1 MAGKRYLIFTTRVR
15 EHYDDMS
22 VSERKVADHILKD
35 PSGILRSSTR
45 EIAEAAGVS
54 TATVVRFCR
63 SCGFSGMAELK
74 LILRKEYLALDGGNE
89 KIMYSDVSPDD
100 PIAIVRQKILGY
112 HNMIISDMLQG
123 WNEEA
128 YVHAV
133 DEIASANRI
142 LICGEGGS
150 RATALIL
157 FHILN
162 NMGIECETYMDSVFE
177 IVKADKLREGDVI
190 IGVTYTGRLRNTIE
204 SFEVAKKHGTTTI
217 ALVGYTDSPI
227 IKYTDL
233 VLNTTKLTKGFYDS
247 ALSIRVSELAA
258 IELLLTLLA
267 LKQNRTMEA
276 TSSPDHVVSIR
287 RVWD

>member
-1 MAGKRYLIFTTRVR
+1 
-15 EHYDDMS
+15 MS
-22 VSERKVADHILKD
+22 ASERLVADHILKD
-35 PSGILRSSTR
+35 PSGILKSSTR

-54 TATVVRFCR
+54 TATVVRCCR

-74 LILRKEYLALDGGNE
+74 LILRKEYLALDGGDEN
-89 KIMYSDVSPDD
+89 ILYSDVTPDD
-100 PIAIVRQKILGY
+100 PIAIVRQKVLGY

-133 DEIASANRI
+133 DEIADAKRI

-150 RATALIL
+150 RATALCL

-190 IGVTYTGRLRNTIE
+190 IGITYTGRLRNTIE
-204 SFEVAKKHGTTTI
+204 SFEVAKKHGATTI

-233 VLNTTKLTKGFYDS
+233 VLNTTKLTKDFYDS

-267 LKQNRTMEA
+267 LKLNRTMKP
-276 TSSPDHVVSIR
+276 TNTPDHVVHIR